1 MSAERG
7 LDAPVAKMETN
18 YFGKTIACKS
28 NSLASKALSNST
40 HCFLILVWQG
50 VGRMLFNEAFAVRLG
65 Y

>member
-18 YFGKTIACKS
+18 YFGKTIAWKS

-40 HCFLILVWQG
+40 HCFLILVWQE
-50 VGRMLFNEAFAVRLG
+50 VGRMLFNEAFAVRLA